1 MPADYNETLNLPRTD
16 FPMRAGLTKKEP
28 ELLEAWES
36 NEIYKKIMKKNAG
49 KPIYVLHDGPPYANG
64 NIHLGHALNK
74 ILKDIVVRY
83 KNMSGFKAPFVPGWD
98 THGLPTE
105 LKARAKVGIKK
116 AKTLTDIELRRLC
129 AEFAMGYVN
138 DQRDQFKRLGVLGD
152 WERAYITLLPEFEK
166 KQIEIFAK
174 MAGKGSI
181 YRGLKPVYWC
191 SSCETALAEA
201 EIEYSN
207 DDCKSIYVKFKIAED
222 NGNLS
227 KFGIDLNK
235 TYFIIWTTTA
245 WTLPGNVA
253 ICVGPKYGYSIVKSG
268 EECYII
274 ANKLVEETMKVA
286 GIEDYQI
293 LGEIT
298 GENLEYIK
306 AFHPFL
312 QRKSLVILGDHV
324 TLESG
329 TGCVH
334 TAPGHGVEDFEV
346 CQNYKDIPIIVPVDS
361 KGILTDEAGEF
372 KGLNTHSAGEKII
385 DKLSK
390 EGYLFASKEISHQY
404 PHCWRCKN
412 PILFRATKQW
422 FCSIDKFKTQA
433 LSEIE
438 KVNWIPGWGK
448 ERISSMVSERKD
460 WCISRQRKWGVPIPI
475 FFCEHCN
482 EPLLDSNAMQK
493 VAELFGKEGSDA
505 WYIKEA
511 DEILPESTSCHKCG
525 NKKFFKETDIMDVWF
540 DSGVTHAAVC
550 NEDNGLAWP
559 ADLYLEGAD
568 QYRGWFQS
576 SLLTGVAAFGKSPYK
591 AVATHGWV
599 VDEEGKKQS
608 KSQGNGV
615 SPDKVVQKYGAD
627 ILRLWVASADY
638 HSDVKISYD
647 ILGQLSEAYRKIRN
661 TARYMISNLYDFTP
675 DKDLIETSEMEE
687 MDKWAILRLNQLI
700 DTVKAAYENLEFH
713 SVYHAIHKFCIVDMS
728 NFYLDVLKD
737 RLYVYKA
744 ESKARR
750 SAQTCIYW
758 IVDALARLLSPI
770 LPFTTQEI
778 WKYMPHE
785 SHVQIDYIILNDMPD
800 KKSIS
805 VDDKFEEK
813 WDYILKICGEIR
825 KILENTRRDKVI
837 GSSLEAKVTIFC
849 EKDEYEFIKNIS
861 DIIKT
866 AIIVSEIDVL
876 PQKEE
881 SAEIIGVK
889 GVAVTVERAGGKKC
903 ARCWSYSQTV
913 GLDADNLDLC
923 EKCINVLN

>member
-1 MPADYNETLNLPRTD
+1 MPADYNETLNLPRTN
-16 FPMRAGLTKKEP
+16 FPMRAGLNQKEP
-28 ELLEAWES
+28 ELLENWG
-36 NEIYKKIMKKNAG
+36 NNKIYQKIMKKNEG

-74 ILKDIVVRY
+74 ILKDFVVRY

-105 LKARAKVGIKK
+105 LKARAKVGMEK
-116 AKTLTDIELRRLC
+116 AKNLTDIELRKLC

-138 DQRDQFKRLGVLGD
+138 DQRKQFKRLGVLAD
-152 WERAYITLLPEFEK
+152 WDNSYITLLPKFEK

-174 MAGKGSI
+174 MVEKGSI

-191 SSCETALAEA
+191 PSCETALAEA

-207 DDCKSIYVKFKIAED
+207 DDCKSIYVKFRIAD
-222 NGNLS
+222 DKGKLN
-227 KFGIDLNK
+227 KWGIDLSK
-235 TYFIIWTTTA
+235 TYFVIWTTTA

-253 ICVGPKYGYSIVKSG
+253 ICVGARYGYSIVKAD
-268 EECYII
+268 EEYYIV
-274 ANKLVEETMKVA
+274 AAKLVEESMKAA
-286 GIEDYQI
+286 GIENYQV
-293 LGEIT
+293 LGEVQ
-298 GENLEYIK
+298 GKDLEYIETQ
-306 AFHPFL
+306 HPFL
-312 QRKSLVILGDHV
+312 ERKSVVILGDHV

-361 KGILTDEAGEF
+361 KGFLTAEAGEF
-372 KGLNTHSAGEKII
+372 QGLNTHSASEKII
-385 DKLSK
+385 EKLSK
-390 EGYLFASKEISHQY
+390 DGYLFAVKEINHQY

-422 FCSIDKFKTQA
+422 FCSIDKFKEQA
-433 LSEIE
+433 LSEVE
-438 KVNWIPGWGK
+438 KVNWIPPWGK
-448 ERISSMVSERKD
+448 ERISSMISERKD

-475 FFCEHCN
+475 FFCEKCK
-482 EPLLDSNAMQK
+482 EPLLDSNAMQT
-493 VAELFGKEGSDA
+493 VAELFGEEGSGV

-511 DEILPESTSCHKCG
+511 NEILPEDISCHKCG

-540 DSGVTHAAVC
+540 DSGVTHAVVC
-550 NEDNGLAWP
+550 NENNGLAWP

-576 SLLTGVAAFGKSPYK
+576 SLLTGVAAYGKSPYK

-615 SPDKVVQKYGAD
+615 SPEKVVQKYGAD
-627 ILRLWVASADY
+627 ILRLWVASSDY

-647 ILGQLSEAYRKIRN
+647 VLGQLSESYRKIRN
-661 TARYMISNLYDFTP
+661 TVRYMISNLYDFDP
-675 DKDLIETSEMEE
+675 NKDLVETSEMEE
-687 MDKWAILRLNQLI
+687 MDKWAILRLNELI
-700 DTVKAAYENLEFH
+700 DTVEDAYEKLEFH
-713 SVYHAIHKFCIVDMS
+713 GVYHAIHKFCIVDMS

-744 ESKARR
+744 ESRERR

-758 IVDALARLLSPI
+758 IADALARLLSPI

-785 SHVQIDYIILNDMPD
+785 NGAQTEYIILNDMPD
-800 KKSIS
+800 KKSI
-805 VDDKFEEK
+805 VVEDKFEEK

-825 KILENTRRDKVI
+825 RILENARKAKTI
-837 GSSLEAKVTIFC
+837 GSSLEAKVNIFFGK
-849 EKDEYEFIKNIS
+849 ENYDFIKSIS
-861 DIIKT
+861 DIMKT
-866 AIIVSEIDVL
+866 TLIVSEVVISPSEGDGT
-876 PQKEE
+876 
-881 SAEIIGVK
+881 EITGVK
-889 GVAVTVERAGGKKC
+889 GVTAMVEHASGNKC
-903 ARCWSYSQTV
+903 ARCWSYSKTV
-913 GLDADNLDLC
+913 GLDSDKPDLC
-923 EKCINVLN
+923 ERCVNVLN